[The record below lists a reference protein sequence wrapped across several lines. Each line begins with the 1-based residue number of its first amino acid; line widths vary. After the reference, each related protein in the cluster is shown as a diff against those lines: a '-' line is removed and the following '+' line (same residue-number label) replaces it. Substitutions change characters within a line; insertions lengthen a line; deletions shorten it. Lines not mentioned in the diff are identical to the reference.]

1 MDRHTKVNPAVNQGK
16 SRAVSD
22 NTCVTNS
29 DSHGATVSHDI
40 VNIVHIFCVCFF
52 SREGSSAGTECCA
65 SIVIS
70 ILIDN
75 EALAVGSVK

>member
-29 DSHGATVSHDI
+29 DSHGQIWHVKWK
-40 VNIVHIFCVCFF
+40 NQ
-52 SREGSSAGTECCA
+52 EKMG
-65 SIVIS
+65 
-70 ILIDN
+70 IL
-75 EALAVGSVK
+75 LQ